1 MPPFL
6 VEGDLCWS
14 LGLEIGPMTSP
25 EIHPLALR
33 WSLDMQSGA
42 WVLLSPPRGRGADRA
57 LKGVLAL
64 DGADMLV
71 GVLRL
76 QPPSAM
82 LPSGPTRYL

>member
-1 MPPFL
+1 
-6 VEGDLCWS
+6 
-14 LGLEIGPMTSP
+14 
-25 EIHPLALR
+25 
-33 WSLDMQSGA
+33 MQSGA

-82 LPSGPTRYL
+82 LPSGPTCYL